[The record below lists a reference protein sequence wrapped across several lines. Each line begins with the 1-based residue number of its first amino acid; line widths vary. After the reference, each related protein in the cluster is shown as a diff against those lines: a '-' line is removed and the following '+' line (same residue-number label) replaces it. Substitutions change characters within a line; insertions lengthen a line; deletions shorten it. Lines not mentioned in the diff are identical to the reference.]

1 MDLRRFTGPIL
12 IATAV
17 LFGIVV
23 VFFAWQMVQ
32 ASRHAKSDYPITPDL
47 SIVWNAGVRGYDL
60 HDRVRRVPLVTEL
73 TALELIG
80 RYALGNSED
89 VWFLYDRSC
98 RLLRTADS
106 GVIRDLATRA
116 HIWHLRQRTYS
127 MDDFTSRAPSTVA
140 PPVVDD
146 CATSVLATSPVEP
159 SEVVGPVPPQPGAS
173 DGAGESTA
181 ANANANA
188 DADADIDA
196 DVVRA
201 VPSMQALLA
210 DGAALDGRR
219 VRVPGCYFA
228 TRHMTAL
235 IACDGDTRTLV
246 VVEEADMRAGAGR
259 PHQERILAL
268 AGRSASPVPMT
279 ALGRFG
285 LRNGTPF
292 FVLEGIE

>member
-1 MDLRRFTGPIL
+1 MERR
-12 IATAV
+12 
-17 LFGIVV
+17 
-23 VFFAWQMVQ
+23 
-32 ASRHAKSDYPITPDL
+32 R
-47 SIVWNAGVRGYDL
+47 RGYDL

-80 RYALGNSED
+80 RYALGNSGD
-89 VWFLYDRSC
+89 TWFLYDRSC

-146 CATSVLATSPVEP
+146 CATSVLATGQVEP
-159 SEVVGPVPPQPGAS
+159 SNVVGPVPPQPGAS
-173 DGAGESTA
+173 DVAGAATDSSA
-181 ANANANA
+181 SASANANAA
-188 DADADIDA
+188 ADADIDA
-196 DVVRA
+196 DGVRA

-210 DGAALDGRR
+210 DGAAFDGRR

-246 VVEEADMRAGAGR
+246 AIEEADMRAGAGR
-259 PHQERILAL
+259 PHQERILTL

-279 ALGRFG
+279 AVGRLG
-285 LRNGTPF
+285 LRSGTPF
-292 FVLEGIE
+292 FVLEAIE